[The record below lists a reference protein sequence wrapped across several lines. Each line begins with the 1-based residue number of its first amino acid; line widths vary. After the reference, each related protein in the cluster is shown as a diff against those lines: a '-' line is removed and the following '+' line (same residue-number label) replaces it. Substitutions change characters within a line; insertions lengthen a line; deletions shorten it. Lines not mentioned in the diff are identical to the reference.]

1 MKNLFSLKNQTIL
14 VTGSLGLIG
23 KEITKSLYDFGAN
36 LILTDIHDEDFYI
49 KNYQQKLKNIRG
61 NNNQKIL
68 YKQADITNTKSIVEL
83 IDFSEKK
90 FNRIDT
96 LINLAGTDAKI
107 DDELNNNL
115 DSFENFPIEL
125 WEKSINVNVNGVFK
139 ITQSVS
145 KHMKKNRSG
154 NIILTA
160 STYSLVSP
168 NPNLYKDTNSKTKI
182 SKPIDYVASKSIIP
196 NYTRYLATHL
206 SKNGIRANYVVPHGI
221 ENKNPQWF
229 KDNFAKLSPL
239 NRMCNVNE
247 LCGPYVFLASKAS
260 SYINGASLVVDG
272 GWTAW

>member
-1 MKNLFSLKNQTIL
+1 MNNLFSLKNQTIL

-23 KEITKSLYDFGAN
+23 KEITKSLCNFGAN
-36 LILTDIHDEDFYI
+36 LILTDIHDEDFYN
-49 KNYQQKLKNIRG
+49 KNHEQTLINITA

-68 YKQADITNTKSIVEL
+68 YKQADITSSDAILEL

-107 DDELNNNL
+107 DDELNINL
-115 DSFENFPIEL
+115 AAFEDFPIEL
-125 WEKSINVNVNGVFK
+125 WEKSINVNVNGVFN
-139 ITQSVS
+139 ITQSVG
-145 KHMKKNRSG
+145 KHMKKHKSG

-168 NPNLYKDTNSKTKI
+168 NPNLYNDTNSNNRI
-182 SKPIDYVASKSIIP
+182 NKPIDYVASKSIIP

-206 SKNGIRANYVVPHGI
+206 SKYGIRANYVVPHGI

-229 KDNFAKLSPL
+229 KDNFEKLSPL
-239 NRMCNVNE
+239 SRMCNVNE

-260 SYINGASLVVDG
+260 SYMNGASLVVDG

>member
-1 MKNLFSLKNQTIL
+1 MNNLFSLKDQTIL
-14 VTGSLGLIG
+14 LTGSLGLIG
-23 KEITKSLYDFGAN
+23 KEITKSLYEFGAN

-49 KNYQQKLKNIRG
+49 KNYEQKIKSLKIND
-61 NNNQKIL
+61 NQKIL
-68 YKQADITNTKSIVEL
+68 YKQADITSIESIAEL
-83 IDFSEKK
+83 IDFSEKR

-107 DDELNNNL
+107 DEELNINL
-115 DSFENFPIEL
+115 DSFENFPIDL
-125 WEKSINVNVNGVFK
+125 WEKSIDININGVFK

-145 KHMKKNRSG
+145 KHMKKNKSG

-168 NPNLYKDTNSKTKI
+168 NHNLYNNTNSSTRI

-206 SKNGIRANYVVPHGI
+206 SKNGIRANYVVPHGV

-229 KDNFAKLSPL
+229 KDNFSKLSPL
-239 NRMCNVNE
+239 SRMCNVNE

-260 SYINGASLVVDG
+260 SYMNGASIVVDG

>member
-49 KNYQQKLKNIRG
+49 KKYKQKLKNIRG

-168 NPNLYKDTNSKTKI
+168 NPNLYKDTNSKIKI

>member
-36 LILTDIHDEDFYI
+36 LILTDIHNEDFYI
-49 KNYQQKLKNIRG
+49 KNYKQKLKNIRG

-168 NPNLYKDTNSKTKI
+168 NPNLYKDTNSKIKI

-229 KDNFAKLSPL
+229 KDNFEKLSPL
-239 NRMCNVNE
+239 SRMCNVNE
-247 LCGPYVFLASKAS
+247 LCGPFVFLASKAS
-260 SYINGASLVVDG
+260 SYMNGASLVVDG

>member
-36 LILTDIHDEDFYI
+36 LILTDIHNEDFYI
-49 KNYQQKLKNIRG
+49 KNYQQKLKNIKG

-125 WEKSINVNVNGVFK
+125 WEKSIDVNVNGVFK

-206 SKNGIRANYVVPHGI
+206 SKNGIRANYVVPHGV

-247 LCGPYVFLASKAS
+247 YVVPMFFLLQKHHL
-260 SYINGASLVVDG
+260 ILMVHH
-272 GWTAW
+272 

>member
-49 KNYQQKLKNIRG
+49 KNYQQKLKNIKG

-68 YKQADITNTKSIVEL
+68 YKQADITNTKSILEL

>member
-1 MKNLFSLKNQTIL
+1 MNNLFSLKNQTIL
-14 VTGSLGLIG
+14 VSGALGLIG
-23 KEITKSLYDFGAN
+23 QEIVKSLYDFGAN
-36 LILTDIHDEDFYI
+36 LILTDIHNEDFYI
-49 KNYQQKLKNIRG
+49 ENHEYKLKNIKV
-61 NNNQKIL
+61 NNNQKFF
-68 YKQADITNTKSIVEL
+68 YKQADITSLDSIKDL

-107 DDELNNNL
+107 DENLDSNL

-125 WEKSINVNVNGVFK
+125 WEKSIDVNVNGVFK

-145 KHMKKNRSG
+145 KHMIKNKSG

-160 STYSLVSP
+160 STYSIVSP
-168 NPNLYKDTNSKTKI
+168 NPKLYKNTNSNIRI

-206 SKNGIRANYVVPHGI
+206 SLDGIRANYVVPHGV
-221 ENKNPQWF
+221 ENKNPKWF
-229 KDNFAKLSPL
+229 KKNFSNLSPL
-239 NRMCNVNE
+239 NRMCKVEE
-247 LCGPYVFLASKAS
+247 LSGPYVFLASNAS
-260 SYINGASLVVDG
+260 SYMNGASIVVDG

>member
-168 NPNLYKDTNSKTKI
+168 NPNLYKDTNSKIKI

>member
-49 KNYQQKLKNIRG
+49 KNYKQKLKNIRG

-168 NPNLYKDTNSKTKI
+168 NPNLYKDTHSKIKI

>member
-1 MKNLFSLKNQTIL
+1 MNNLFSLKNQTIL

-49 KNYQQKLKNIRG
+49 KNYQQKLKNIKG

>member
-49 KNYQQKLKNIRG
+49 KNYQQKLKNIKG

-125 WEKSINVNVNGVFK
+125 WEKSIDVNVNGVFK

>member
-49 KNYQQKLKNIRG
+49 KNYQQKLKNIKG

>member
-49 KNYQQKLKNIRG
+49 KNYKQKLKNIRG

-168 NPNLYKDTNSKTKI
+168 NPNLYKDTNSKIKI

>member
-36 LILTDIHDEDFYI
+36 LILTDIHNEDFYI
-49 KNYQQKLKNIRG
+49 KNYKQKLKNIRG

-168 NPNLYKDTNSKTKI
+168 NPNLYKDTNSKIKI